1 MFGQGTTFVIF
12 LFTLSQD
19 DAQSEPTIALLRIP
33 MDARKDEDK
42 NRTQPSH
49 HYLNFYM

>member
-19 DAQSEPTIALLRIP
+19 DAQSEPTMAPLRIP
-33 MDARKDEDK
+33 MDARKDESMNTRIEL
-42 NRTQPSH
+42 NRVITI
-49 HYLNFYM
+49 